1 MRYVELRRHTD
12 NEGDR
17 LTPQGAA
24 DAEMIGRDR
33 LHPPYAALVSTGAA
47 RATQMLEILR
57 HAAGQAD
64 TPITAAT
71 GLRSPAEDR
80 WRDAA
85 KAAGKGA
92 DLDAIRVVDPELVE
106 RESVLLAS
114 ALRQVVDRLP
124 EGGRAL
130 VVGHS
135 PTSEAAVLG
144 LAGRIIPP
152 LGKGEGVLLIED
164 RGDLPGRAAGLNS
177 GERLPPGARC
187 RGTESA
193 RVAGVADRPAGQ
205 LLPRRNGIWYRPRAL
220 RARCDGGRQA
230 PVTEGEYQAGTT
242 VSADRPTMRCGLVAS
257 SSQLSGAEQP
267 VLVPLLRR
275 SSSA

>member
-24 DAEMIGRDR
+24 DAEMIGRGR
-33 LHPPYAALVSTGAA
+33 LHPPYAAFVSTGAA

-57 HAAGQAD
+57 HAAGQD
-64 TPITAAT
+64 DVPITPAT
-71 GLRSPAEDR
+71 GLRSSAEDR

-92 DLDAIRVVDPELVE
+92 DLDAIRAVDPDLVE
-106 RESVLLAS
+106 RESLLLAS
-114 ALRQVVDRLP
+114 ALRQVVARLP

-135 PTSEAAVLG
+135 PTNEAAVLG
-144 LAGRIIPP
+144 LAGRVVPP

-164 RGDLPGRAAGLNS
+164 HGDY
-177 GERLPPGARC
+177 
-187 RGTESA
+187 
-193 RVAGVADRPAGQ
+193 RV
-205 LLPRRNGIWYRPRAL
+205 
-220 RARCDGGRQA
+220 
-230 PVTEGEYQAGTT
+230 E
-242 VSADRPTMRCGLVAS
+242 
-257 SSQLSGAEQP
+257 
-267 VLVPLLRR
+267 PLD
-275 SSSA
+275 